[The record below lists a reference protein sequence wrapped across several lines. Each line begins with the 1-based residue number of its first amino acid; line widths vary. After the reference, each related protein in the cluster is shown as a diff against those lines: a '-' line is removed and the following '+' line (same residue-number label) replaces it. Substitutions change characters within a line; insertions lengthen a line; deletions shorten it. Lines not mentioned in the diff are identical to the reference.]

1 MPNLLSQECTRS
13 ADMSEFADCPC
24 YKCQLENADRV
35 IQAYVALIC
44 EQAEEIRALREALAK
59 AT

>member
-1 MPNLLSQECTRS
+1 
-13 ADMSEFADCPC
+13 MSEFADCPC